1 MFFVY
6 ILACL
11 ETGRTY
17 VGQTDHLLRRYR
29 MHCEGLTHSTRSRLK
44 RPVVVHWES
53 FPTRLDAIRRERYF
67 KNGAGHRLKVE
78 LAAQG
83 LRLFAL

>member
-29 MHCEGLTHSTRSRLK
+29 MHCEGLTLSLLPIWRCRRATQ
-44 RPVVVHWES
+44 WGS
-53 FPTRLDAIRRERYF
+53 FPPRLPSIHSQRYF
-67 KNGAGHRLKVE
+67 KHGPRRPMK
-78 LAAQG
+78 LAPPACA
-83 LRLFAL
+83 LRLSAY